1 MRFGIRRRRV
11 WEERCYLDRRPRS
24 RQREHLKLGGW
35 RKAER
40 ETCRCHGL
48 GWGQGHIP
56 GSWGWTVVQ
65 AAVLDKRISKD
76 GYKIRHRS
84 EAGKMTLEVIR
95 EVRSLRGDFH
105 CTMGRSKAPTGRVTY
120 QSSGNWYTEV
130 SEARLIS
137 GNQVHSFSPLPSKQ
151 TGVFSKT

>member
-1 MRFGIRRRRV
+1 M
-11 WEERCYLDRRPRS
+11 
-24 RQREHLKLGGW
+24 KLGGW

-76 GYKIRHRS
+76 EYKIRHRS

-95 EVRSLRGDFH
+95 EVRSLRGGFH